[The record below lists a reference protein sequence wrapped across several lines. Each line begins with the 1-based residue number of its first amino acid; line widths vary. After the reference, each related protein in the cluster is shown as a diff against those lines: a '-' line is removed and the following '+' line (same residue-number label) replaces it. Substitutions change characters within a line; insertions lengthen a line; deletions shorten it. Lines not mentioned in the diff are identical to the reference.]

1 MAQIQPI
8 SIWKDGSVKTA
19 TEFTLRII
27 ADDLATSCT
36 FYYELKEGDV
46 TTQDADGNDVT
57 TSGVVLS
64 VGNESMNG
72 QDYQDWD
79 GSNTAAYSYVAGKL
93 NIVLV

>member
-8 SIWKDGSVKTA
+8 SIWKDGQVKTA
-19 TEFTLRII
+19 SEFTLRII

-36 FYYELKEGDV
+36 FYYELKEADSV
-46 TTQDADGNDVT
+46 DADGNT
-57 TSGVVLS
+57 IGGQVLS
-64 VGNESMNG
+64 VGNEAMNS

-79 GSNTAAYSYVAGKL
+79 GSNGAAYSYVAGKL

>member
-8 SIWKDGSVKTA
+8 NIWKDGQVKTA
-19 TEFTLRII
+19 SEFTLRII

-36 FYYELKEGDV
+36 FYYELKEADSV
-46 TTQDADGNDVT
+46 DADGNT
-57 TSGVVLS
+57 IGGMVLS
-64 VGNESMNG
+64 VGNEAMNS

-79 GSNTAAYSYVAGKL
+79 GSNSAAYSYVAGKL